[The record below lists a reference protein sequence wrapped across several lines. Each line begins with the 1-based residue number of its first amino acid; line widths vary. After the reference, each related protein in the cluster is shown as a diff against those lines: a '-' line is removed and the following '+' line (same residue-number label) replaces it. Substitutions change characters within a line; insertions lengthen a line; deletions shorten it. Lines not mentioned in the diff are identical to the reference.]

1 MALDMEL
8 QIRKGSLADLPRL
21 MEIFAYARAF
31 MARSGNPNQ
40 WINGYPSEEQIER
53 EIRQGH
59 CFVMVDPE
67 EGGVHATFCFMPG
80 PDPFYGVI
88 EGGAWLD
95 DEPYWVIHRLA
106 SDGTR
111 SHIWDQCFRWCH
123 AQQPHLRVD
132 THPDNRILQHVAE
145 KSGFV
150 RCGIV
155 YVHNGTARIAYQL
168 PSAAQ

>member
-1 MALDMEL
+1 MEL

-21 MEIFAYARAF
+21 MEIFAYARSF

-88 EGGAWLD
+88 EGGSWLD

-111 SHIWDQCFRWCH
+111 SHIWDQCFR
-123 AQQPHLRVD
+123 
-132 THPDNRILQHVAE
+132 
-145 KSGFV
+145 
-150 RCGIV
+150 
-155 YVHNGTARIAYQL
+155 
-168 PSAAQ
+168 

>member
-1 MALDMEL
+1 MEL
-8 QIRKGSLADLPRL
+8 QIRKGALADLPRL
-21 MEIFAYARAF
+21 MEIFAYAREF

-40 WINGYPSEEQIER
+40 WIDGYPSEEQIAR
-53 EIRQGH
+53 EIGAGH
-59 CFVMVDPE
+59 CFVMVD
-67 EGGVHATFCFMPG
+67 GTDNSIRATFCFMPG
-80 PDPFYGVI
+80 PDPFYDVI

-106 SDGTR
+106 SDG
-111 SHIWDQCFRWCH
+111 SVSGIWDRCFRWCH
-123 AQQPHLRVD
+123 AQQPRLRVD

-168 PSAAQ
+168 PV